1 MIRMLKIKILPENVL
16 HHGGYEYF
24 KQILA
29 SHWKCLPKSVKVNV
43 HLIGCTFLVVFITK
57 DASLKLLKLDFPK
70 KADEEGEFELELSRQ
85 SINEVIWQC
94 DQFAYLRNDPEY
106 IKYST
111 QASQKETS
119 QSSSSGHPDELAEDF
134 NSAMKLDP
142 SGSSGLN
149 DTAPAE
155 DGNRAEQDD

>member
-1 MIRMLKIKILPENVL
+1 MNRMLKTKVLPDNVL
-16 HHGGYEYF
+16 LYGGYKYF
-24 KQILA
+24 KTVLA
-29 SHWKCLPKSVKVNV
+29 AHFKRLPKNVKVNV
-43 HLIGCTFLVVFITK
+43 HLIGCTFLVVFKTDDAILQSLELVLPKIAREK
-57 DASLKLLKLDFPK
+57 D
-70 KADEEGEFELELSRQ
+70 EFELELSRQ

-111 QASQKETS
+111 QASQKESS

-149 DTAPAE
+149 DTAPAGE
-155 DGNRAEQDD
+155 GNRAEEDD

>member
-1 MIRMLKIKILPENVL
+1 MIRMLKIKILPDNVL
-16 HHGGYEYF
+16 YYGGYEYF
-24 KQILA
+24 KTRLA
-29 SHWKCLPKSVKVNV
+29 SHFESLPKNVKVNV
-43 HLIGCTFLVVFITK
+43 HLIGCTFLVVFKTDDAILQSLELVLPKIASEK
-57 DASLKLLKLDFPK
+57 D
-70 KADEEGEFELELSRQ
+70 EFELELSRQ
-85 SINEVIWQC
+85 SISDIVLRC

-149 DTAPAE
+149 DTAPAGN
-155 DGNRAEQDD
+155 GNRAEEDD